1 MFDSY
6 RENTL
11 VYYPERCINCRR
23 CSQVCP
29 HGVFA
34 EGEETAVLVHKTR
47 CMECGA
53 CALNC
58 PVQAI
63 EVQSG
68 VGCAWAMISAAIR
81 GRDMDD
87 CTCGGDTGSC
97 CAENAETSSYCSE
110 NHEASSCCSGNT
122 DSSSCSGYGAKVSS
136 GCSGTGDTVSCCGKK

>member
-6 RENTL
+6 KENTL
-11 VYYPERCINCRR
+11 KYNPERCINCRR
-23 CSQVCP
+23 CTQVCP

-34 EGEETAVLVHKTR
+34 EGELAAELVRPTA

-63 EVQSG
+63 EVQNG

-81 GRDMDD
+81 GKNMDSGE
-87 CTCGGDTGSC
+87 CSCGG
-97 CAENAETSSYCSE
+97 ET
-110 NHEASSCCSGNT
+110 A
-122 DSSSCSGYGAKVSS
+122 
-136 GCSGTGDTVSCCGKK
+136 SCCGERNETSPCCGDE

>member
-6 RENTL
+6 LENTL
-11 VYYPERCINCRR
+11 MYYPERCINCRR

-34 EGEETAVLVHKTR
+34 EGEETAALVHKTR

-68 VGCAWAMISAAIR
+68 VGCAWAMISAALR
-81 GRDMDD
+81 GKDMDSAE
-87 CTCGGDTGSC
+87 CTCGGESGSC
-97 CAENAETSSYCSE
+97 CAESGGTSSSYSG
-110 NHEASSCCSGNT
+110 NTNQSSCCGAGT
-122 DSSSCSGYGAKVSS
+122 DTSSCCIEK
-136 GCSGTGDTVSCCGKK
+136 